1 MSFANV
7 FKKGLFVTVNLL
19 FGFII
24 YFLSMRP
31 LSPSEEQLIIAYN
44 DKGFIGFVIEC
55 FVFIFIIT
63 IIFSSFSFLTFKI
76 LFKQVNKKFKN
87 FLLIFII
94 YLVFS
99 TLCSLEYFF
108 YIKKLI
114 FQQITIALN
123 KTSQDDNKAGQLSGF
138 IVVKVNLNF

>member
-1 MSFANV
+1 MMSVANV

-108 YIKKLI
+108 YIKNLI
-114 FQQITIALN
+114 Y
-123 KTSQDDNKAGQLSGF
+123 K
-138 IVVKVNLNF
+138 

>member
-1 MSFANV
+1 MMSFANV

-44 DKGFIGFVIEC
+44 DKGFIGFVVE
-55 FVFIFIIT
+55 FLIFILVFT
-63 IIFSSFSFLTFKI
+63 VIFSSFSYLLFKI
-76 LFKQVNKKFKN
+76 LFKQVNKKLKT
-87 FLLIFII
+87 FLLIFAL
-94 YLVFS
+94 YLAFS

-114 FQQITIALN
+114 FQ
-123 KTSQDDNKAGQLSGF
+123 
-138 IVVKVNLNF
+138 